1 MLALLSLIRVMK
13 IVPLLMMVLAGALQ
27 GREFV
32 GKNGKKIDAEIVSRT
47 ETQVELKLKD
57 GKMVKV
63 AINSLSGADQLYV
76 KTWEDPAARAERL
89 RLIDLGE
96 VLAAKGFFALAVE
109 GGSERMMVA
118 AELNGKPGKFL
129 IDNSASIPLIKQA
142 SLEKFELTM
151 TAVPAEGQAGGNR
164 VIGTVQPKTFGNGEV
179 SVAPP
184 ECYVLTLEQFPKE
197 LLEQIDGVIGG
208 QFFVDHGAVL
218 DYSAKKLWLK
228 K

>member
-1 MLALLSLIRVMK
+1 MPRVLSLIRLMK
-13 IVPLLMMVLAGALQ
+13 IVPLLMVLLAGALH

-57 GKMVKV
+57 GKTVKV

-76 KTWEDPAARAERL
+76 KTWEDPVARAERL
-89 RLIDLGE
+89 KVIDFGE
-96 VLAAKGFFALAVE
+96 VLAAKGYFALAVE
-109 GGSERMMVA
+109 GGEREMLVVAMV
-118 AELNGKPGKFL
+118 NGKPGKFL

-151 TAVPAEGQAGGNR
+151 TAVPAQGQAGGNT
-164 VIGTVQPKTFGNGEV
+164 VIGTVQPKTFGNEDA

-184 ECYVLTLEQFPKE
+184 ECYVLTLEHFPKE

-208 QFFVDHGAVL
+208 QFFVDHAAVL

>member
-1 MLALLSLIRVMK
+1 MK

-57 GKMVKV
+57 GKTVKV

-151 TAVPAEGQAGGNR
+151 TAVPAEGQ
-164 VIGTVQPKTFGNGEV
+164 
-179 SVAPP
+179 
-184 ECYVLTLEQFPKE
+184 
-197 LLEQIDGVIGG
+197 GVPTG
-208 QFFVDHGAVL
+208 
-218 DYSAKKLWLK
+218 
-228 K
+228 